1 MHCPKNV
8 NTVPSSKPLGLRRD
22 CKKKTKKKNDIP
34 LASSLGTWLFAD
46 DTVLVESANNLE
58 ALQSKM
64 NEQVVKVQAW
74 LLANKLSVHYVD
86 KSQYMLVNSNNNT
99 RIEDG
104 DFELK
109 MANHILER
117 TKTYRYLGL
126 IVDEKFSWADHINE
140 VCWKISQVAGVIFK
154 VRKRLSKEALMLI
167 YHTLVAQK
175 LRYGLI
181 CWATASKFLLDKVNV
196 VHNKVVRYLTF
207 SKACSRAWP
216 LYCTLD
222 IVPLDILIELEYG
235 KIMYKYQNKML
246 PAAFDPYFQRPR
258 HHHAT
263 RYAKRDNFEISR
275 INNAKEKSLLK
286 CIGPKKWSII
296 PTSMKEAPFLKTF
309 VSLYRTH
316 LINNHD

>member
-1 MHCPKNV
+1 MIFI
-8 NTVPSSKPLGLRRD
+8 
-22 CKKKTKKKNDIP
+22 NDIP

-46 DTVLVESANNLE
+46 DTVLVESASNLQN
-58 ALQSKM
+58 LKSKM
-64 NEQVVKVQAW
+64 NEQIEKIQAW

-86 KSQYMLVNSNNNT
+86 KSQYMLINSNNNT
-99 RIEDG
+99 RIEG
-104 DFELK
+104 DEFELK
-109 MANHILER
+109 MANHILSR

-126 IVDEKFSWADHINE
+126 IVDEKLSWADHINE

-154 VRKRLSKEALMLI
+154 VRNRLSKDALMLI

-181 CWATASKFLLDKVNV
+181 CWATASKFLLEKINV

-216 LYCTLD
+216 LYCSLD
-222 IVPLDILIELEYG
+222 VLPLEILIELEWG

-246 PAAFDPYFQRPR
+246 PAAFDSYFNRPR
-258 HHHAT
+258 HHYGT
-263 RYAKRDNFEISR
+263 RYAKQENFEIVR

-286 CIGPKKWSII
+286 CIGPTKWSHI
-296 PTSMKEAPFLKTF
+296 PTTMKEAPFLKTF

-316 LINNHD
+316 LIDSHE